1 MSRVL
6 QLTSSTEMG
15 IKTQR
20 YKPRHAEP
28 AGTDT
33 HTDVKTHSKRIA
45 QFEME
50 TLTHEKEKVI
60 AMHSV

>member
-20 YKPRHAEP
+20 YKPRLAEP
-28 AGTDT
+28 AGTDA

-50 TLTHEKEKVI
+50 TLTPEKEKVI
-60 AMHSV
+60 ATFSV